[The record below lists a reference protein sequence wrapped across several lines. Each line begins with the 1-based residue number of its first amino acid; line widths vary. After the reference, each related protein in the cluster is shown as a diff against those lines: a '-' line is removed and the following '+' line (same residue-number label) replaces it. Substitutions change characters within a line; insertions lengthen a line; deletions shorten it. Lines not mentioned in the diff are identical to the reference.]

1 MEVRRHKVSKRDVT
15 VWASQSNLK
24 LNTMAKTNV
33 MSTPKCSNFKSNI
46 CSKTAE
52 CLQMLDFKPILLIW
66 LQGCRKLLL
75 RDTERCVCMIL
86 QDEASTR
93 WRRVSDEGLS
103 VASPYTWR
111 ALHSSPYISPHITH
125 MNVRLLQLT
134 PSNPNSTS
142 RFSLRPLCRFQWCF
156 QLFSRFTSNLFV
168 SLQIIKHSVHT
179 DVFNQ
184 LWLCFLN

>member
-1 MEVRRHKVSKRDVT
+1 MTSTLKLLKLRASIMEVRRHKVCKRDVT
-15 VWASQSNLK
+15 AWASQSNLK
-24 LNTMAKTNV
+24 LNTMAKTNMLCRLLNV
-33 MSTPKCSNFKSNI
+33 VFSNLI

-86 QDEASTR
+86 QDGENVEASTR

-111 ALHSSPYISPHITH
+111 ALHSSLHYSHECAT
-125 MNVRLLQLT
+125 
-134 PSNPNSTS
+134 SSTN
-142 RFSLRPLCRFQWCF
+142 
-156 QLFSRFTSNLFV
+156 TE
-168 SLQIIKHSVHT
+168 
-179 DVFNQ
+179 
-184 LWLCFLN
+184 